1 MGLVKS
7 RQFAKRADYWERG
20 PFNVI
25 YSEKFYI
32 VKGDRNQRRLTQNK
46 FKKIKSDFISEIE
59 KMQEFKE
66 ENAQSQFNDICEL
79 EVKLE
84 RLVDS
89 YIEAYGA
96 LIEEDIEQD
105 PESIR
110 CLKKAKNMLERG
122 V

>member
-7 RQFAKRADYWERG
+7 KQFQKRADYWDRNG
-20 PFNVI
+20 FNVI

-32 VKGDRNQRRLTQNK
+32 VKGDRNKRRLTQNK
-46 FKKIKSDFISEIE
+46 FNKIKSDFIE
-59 KMQEFKE
+59 KIKKMGEVKE

-84 RLVDS
+84 SIVDE

-105 PESIR
+105 PETIR
-110 CLKKAKNMLERG
+110 PVKHAKNLLK
-122 V
+122 